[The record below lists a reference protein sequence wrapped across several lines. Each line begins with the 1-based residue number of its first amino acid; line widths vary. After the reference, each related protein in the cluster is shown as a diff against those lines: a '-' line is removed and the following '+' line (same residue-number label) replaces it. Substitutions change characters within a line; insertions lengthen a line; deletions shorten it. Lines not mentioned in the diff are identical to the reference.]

1 MNLYPYP
8 NRKGRY
14 LYLEKNKYIAQ
25 RKHSSGAREQ
35 STFYTFDEA
44 VIWLLNKWPE
54 D

>member
-14 LYLEKNKYIAQ
+14 LYFENNKYIAQ
-25 RKHSSGAREQ
+25 RKHSSGYKVS
-35 STFYTFDEA
+35 STFYTLDGA
-44 VIWLLNKWPE
+44 VTWLLNKWPE

>member
-14 LYLEKNKYIAQ
+14 LYFRKQKYIAE
-25 RKHSSGAREQ
+25 RKHSSGARE
-35 STFYTFDEA
+35 SATFYTFDEA